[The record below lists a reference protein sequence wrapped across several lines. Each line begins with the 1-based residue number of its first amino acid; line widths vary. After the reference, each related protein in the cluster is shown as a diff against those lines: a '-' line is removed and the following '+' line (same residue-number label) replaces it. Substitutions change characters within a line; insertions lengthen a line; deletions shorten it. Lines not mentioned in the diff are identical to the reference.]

1 MAARR
6 GKSQA
11 RRSGAGK
18 RSGIV
23 WLAVGLAIG
32 GLAFGYLH
40 FKDQLPATSLGGLLP
55 KPDPNAT
62 AKPASSDDAVAE
74 VPEKPRTKYDFYKLL
89 PEKEVVIPDAELA
102 EQARAEAAQ
111 AKALEAERA
120 ARAAAAADAG
130 TGPADDSL
138 SLDGDGPSST
148 AAAPAANTASAPDGA
163 TAAAAPTAP
172 TAAPASSEGPHY
184 VIQAGAFLG
193 NSEAEALKAKIA
205 LTGEVA
211 RVEVAQINGN
221 TVHRVR
227 MGPYPNAASLAAAKS
242 ALAAHGIDAQ
252 AIRVK

>member
-11 RRSGAGK
+11 RRQGAAK
-18 RSGIV
+18 RSGLL

-40 FKDQLPATSLGGLLP
+40 FRDDWRKPLGSLLP
-55 KPDPNAT
+55 TPDPNAT
-62 AKPASSDDAVAE
+62 AKPPRSGDGVAE
-74 VPEKPRTKYDFYKLL
+74 APERPRTKYEFYKLL
-89 PEKEVVIPDAELA
+89 PEREVVIPDAELDA
-102 EQARAEAAQ
+102 QARAEAAQ
-111 AKALEAERA
+111 AQLLEAER
-120 ARAAAAADAG
+120 ARAAAAAAAAGEEPAAGDAL
-130 TGPADDSL
+130 A
-138 SLDGDGPSST
+138 LDGDAPPAAVAAS
-148 AAAPAANTASAPDGA
+148 AAATTPTP
-163 TAAAAPTAP
+163 AAAA
-172 TAAPASSEGPHY
+172 AAGGGGGPHY

-193 NSEAEALKAKIA
+193 SNEAEALKAKIA
-205 LTGEVA
+205 LTGEIA

-242 ALAAHGIDAQ
+242 ALAANGIAAQ